1 MQQTRT
7 VELGTGLFVF
17 LGVAALFFLTTQTT
31 GSGMGR
37 VETYSITARF
47 DNIGGL
53 TARAPVT
60 MAGVTIGRVAGI
72 ELDADRFEAVVTL
85 QIDRRF
91 DQIPEDSEASILT
104 AGLLGGNYIGIGA
117 GGSLDALRDGDEIYL
132 TQSAI
137 VLENLI
143 SRFLFQQSQD
153 FDNEEDF

>member
-17 LGVAALFFLTTQTT
+17 LGIAALFFLTTQTT
-31 GSGMGR
+31 GTGMGR
-37 VETYSITARF
+37 VETYTVTARF

-60 MAGVTIGRVAGI
+60 MAGVTIGRVEKI
-72 ELDADRFEAVVTL
+72 ELDPERLDAVVTL

-117 GGSLDALRDGDEIYL
+117 GGSFDALRDGDEIFL
-132 TQSAI
+132 TQSAL
-137 VLENLI
+137 VLESLI
-143 SRFLFQQSQD
+143 SRFLFSQSED
-153 FDNEEDF
+153 DNDD